1 MRVLDKLRLR
11 LRSLLRRENV
21 ERELADELH
30 FHLDQLTEEKIASG
44 MAPEEARMAAL
55 RSIGGIA
62 QYQEECRDMRQMN
75 LIEDSWRDLRHGA
88 RVLQRSPGF
97 TVVSVLTLALG
108 IGATAAIF
116 SVFYGVLLKPLP
128 FHEPE
133 RLVGLYHR
141 GPGINLPLMNQG
153 PATYLNYLANQRS
166 FEGIGAWDRQE
177 ESITGRGEPERVEV
191 LVVTDGTLPL
201 LRVQPLLG
209 RLFSQEDD
217 RPGSPMRVILTYGYW
232 QRKFGGAQNV
242 IGQSLEMDG
251 TPADII
257 GVLPAS
263 FKFLRTDPAVLLP
276 MHSIAPAYPACRSVS
291 RPWGA

>member
-1 MRVLDKLRLR
+1 MRLLQKVNLR
-11 LRSLLRRENV
+11 LRSLFRRSSV
-21 ERELADELH
+21 ERELEDELR
-30 FHLDQLTEEKIASG
+30 FHIDQLTEENFDSG
-44 MAPEEARMAAL
+44 MEPEEARMAAL

-62 QYQEECRDMRQMN
+62 RYQEECRDMRQMN
-75 LIEDSWRDLRHGA
+75 IIEDLWGDVRHAG
-88 RVLQRSPGF
+88 RVLQRAPAF
-97 TVVSVLTLALG
+97 TVVAVLTLALG

-116 SVFYGVLLKPLP
+116 SVVYGVLLKPLP

-133 RLVGLYHR
+133 RLVGLYHH
-141 GPGINLPLMNQG
+141 GPGIDLSLMNQG
-153 PATYLNYLANQRS
+153 PATYLTYLDNQRS

-191 LVVTDGTLPL
+191 LAVTDGTLPL

-209 RLFSQEDD
+209 RFFSQEDD

-232 QRKFGGAQNV
+232 QRKFGGAENV

-276 MHSIAPAYPACRSVS
+276 MQLDRASVRGVS
-291 RPWGA
+291 FGFQ